1 VKIINATAPC
11 RINDIGGW
19 TDTRFAK
26 YGAVCSIAVN
36 PGVHVQ
42 ITEPALGPAGIS
54 VHLHNYGETWDA
66 DDKGFAEKHPFISE
80 AINRTA
86 FEGDDIRIDI
96 YSGMPPGASTGTSA
110 AVVVALLAALAE
122 KMGNPYTTSHLM
134 TDAHRIETELGYES
148 GIQDQA
154 AAAYGGVSFYDI
166 DYPSCKYRPIVLR
179 DSIKAEL
186 ENRLMLVYLGKPHA
200 SSEIHKRVI
209 EKLGENAEDN
219 QHIETLRTLAHTART
234 ALYHGDF
241 ETYGHCMTQ
250 NTLEQALMDAD
261 LVSPIDNEVLDI
273 ATKELAIGRKVNGA
287 GGYGGSVT
295 LLTDGLISSRIR
307 LERELVDNGF
317 EIVPVSIARHGAQ
330 VWTT

>member
-1 VKIINATAPC
+1 MKIINATAPC

-66 DDKGFAEKHPFISE
+66 DDKGFAGKHPFISG

-122 KMGNPYTTSHLM
+122 KMGNPYTTSHLV
-134 TDAHRIETELGYES
+134 TDAHRVETELGYES

-154 AAAYGGVSFYDI
+154 AAAYGGVSFYE
-166 DYPSCKYRPIVLR
+166 LR

-209 EKLGENAEDN
+209 EQLGENAEDSP
-219 QHIETLRTLAHTART
+219 HIDALRTLAHTART

-241 ETYGHCMTQ
+241 ETYGRCMTD
-250 NTLEQALMDAD
+250 NTAQQKLMGAGLVTPNARVAIEIARREDAL
-261 LVSPIDNEVLDI
+261 
-273 ATKELAIGRKVNGA
+273 GWKVNGA

-295 LLTDGLISSRIR
+295 LLTDGLISPRIR
-307 LERELVDNGF
+307 IERELVDNGF
-317 EIVPVSIARHGAQ
+317 EIVPVSIARHGVQ